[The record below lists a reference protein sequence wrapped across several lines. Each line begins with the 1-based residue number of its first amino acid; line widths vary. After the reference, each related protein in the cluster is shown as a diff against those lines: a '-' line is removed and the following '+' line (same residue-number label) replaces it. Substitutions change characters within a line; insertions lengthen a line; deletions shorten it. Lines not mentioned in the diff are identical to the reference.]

1 MDIGN
6 DKATVIRGLTARLLL
21 VGGLA
26 FLLCAGTFAVVLSL
40 VREARDASESLQ
52 VSNDR
57 STAVN
62 RVLALVVDM
71 ETSLR
76 GYVVSGDEQFPVRI
90 SAGWRS
96 CRRRNVAC

>member
-52 VSNDR
+52 VSTER
-57 STAVN
+57 VAAAN
-62 RVLALVVDM
+62 RVLAC
-71 ETSLR
+71 SY
-76 GYVVSGDEQFPVRI
+76 G
-90 SAGWRS
+90 
-96 CRRRNVAC
+96 

>member
-1 MDIGN
+1 M
-6 DKATVIRGLTARLLL
+6 RGP
-21 VGGLA
+21 
-26 FLLCAGTFAVVLSL
+26 FAVVLSL

-52 VSNDR
+52 VSNER

-76 GYVVSGDEQFPVRI
+76 GYVVSGDEQFLGPYQRGL
-90 SAGWRS
+90 AR